1 MRNPFRRKSPATPSW
16 EERGI
21 RPRVLVE
28 NRDVGVGDAIKRF
41 LEAQGCEVAVCE
53 GPDGIPRGRC
63 RVVFEEDCA
72 LAAGADVIVHG
83 LNPDY
88 PEHAEVLRALRAK
101 HPEVPVVVE
110 VPTPAVARHA
120 GLLADCVVVPFP
132 ATGDALLAAVD
143 QALARD

>member
-1 MRNPFRRKSPATPSW
+1 MRNPFRRQSPTLSW
-16 EERGI
+16 GERGI

-28 NRDVGVGDAIKRF
+28 NRDVGVGFAIERF
-41 LEAQGCEVAVCE
+41 LEAQGCEVAVCA
-53 GPDGIPRGRC
+53 GPEGIPRGRC
-63 RVVFEEDCA
+63 PLVFEDDCA

-101 HPEVPVVVE
+101 HPGTPIVVE
-110 VPTPAVARHA
+110 VPTPSMARHA

-132 ATGDALLAAVD
+132 ASGDALLAAVD